1 LDGDKNRILRTRYIF
16 KGFEMNIKVGDK
28 VRQVIDEP
36 NTYILGDEAVV
47 VDIIETKD
55 PTEDR
60 YLPGYL
66 VEYRLW
72 DTGELVRH
80 LWPYWWKL
88 ELVE

>member
-1 LDGDKNRILRTRYIF
+1 
-16 KGFEMNIKVGDK
+16 MNIKVGDRVK
-28 VRQVIDEP
+28 QVIDEP
-36 NTYILGDEAVV
+36 NTYILGDEATVV
-47 VDIIETKD
+47 EIVETKD

-80 LWPYWWKL
+80 LWPSWWKL
-88 ELVE
+88 EVIK